1 MPLQLRWVGEE
12 DYQRVAQARMYSY
25 APASYMIQRYL
36 DGLTKYR
43 RAKPGD
49 FLIAERDGETVGT
62 TTSLSLTIWM
72 RGGAIPCQGVAYV
85 GTIKT
90 ARRTGGTEKGIAS
103 QLMFETLRKARER
116 EQPISALMPFR
127 ASYYEHFGYGNAEQR
142 AEWTIPLSILPRGDF
157 AGMRFYRE
165 GDLPKMQSLRQ
176 HECQAGQCDIETS
189 PEAWEF
195 WMSQWGDGLVAVD
208 DVNGSIQ
215 SYCMFVEERGTQRAT
230 VELNDWCAP
239 TTDAMLRMFH
249 FLGTLKDQYSD
260 LKLILP
266 GDFPLNRILKETQI
280 PHRQVDHPVAS
291 ARPFTRMQIRIL
303 DHKRAL
309 EAMKLPP
316 HVRGK
321 CVVSVREC
329 EGTTSTFAVDV
340 NDGRVSV
347 SPSAASA
354 DIELSDVL
362 WASIISADMSAT
374 QARQLGLINAATKQS
389 TIDLLDAFSIGS
401 KPFCQEY
408 F

>member
-12 DYQRVAQARMYSY
+12 DFQRVAEARMYSY
-25 APASYMIQRYL
+25 APASNMIQRYL

-62 TTSLSLTIWM
+62 TTSLSLRIWM

-142 AEWTIPLSILPRGDF
+142 TEWTIPLSILPRGDF
-157 AGMRFYRE
+157 AGVRFYRE
-165 GDLPKMQSLRQ
+165 GDLPKMQALRQ
-176 HECQAGQCDIETS
+176 RECQAGQCDIETS

-208 DVNGSIQ
+208 DVNGNIQ

-249 FLGTLKDQYSD
+249 FLGSLKDQYSD

-266 GDFPLNRILKETQI
+266 GDYPLNRILKETQI

-309 EAMKLPP
+309 EAMKLPAN
-316 HVRGK
+316 VRGK

-329 EGTTSTFAVDV
+329 EGTSTFAVDIS
-340 NDGRVSV
+340 DGRISV
-347 SPSAASA
+347 SPSAAGA

-362 WASIISADMSAT
+362 WASIVSADMSAT

-389 TIDLLDAFSIGS
+389 TIDLLDAFSIGP